1 MDFAYTTAEEAF
13 RQALRAWLEPNLHE
27 HRAIWGEDKD
37 EFTQHPSSPASLA
50 WHKRL
55 YEGGWVGLH
64 WPCEYGGRGA
74 SLMQQV
80 IFTEEGMR
88 LGAPPEVNGMGI
100 NMVGPMLMH
109 YGTEEQKTRYLANI
123 LSATEIWCQ
132 GFSEP
137 GSGSDLASL
146 STRAVLDG
154 DTFVV
159 TGSKIWTSNA
169 HNAQWCL
176 LLARTDPEAPK
187 HRGISC
193 LLVDMKSAGIS
204 IRPLL
209 QMTGDAEFNQVFFDQ
224 VRVPRRNLLGK
235 LNEGWRVAV
244 STLSHER
251 GGIRQ
256 FMRLHR
262 LVYMVQDLARQRG
275 KGSDPVL
282 RQELARLHIDTEI
295 LRLTTLR
302 ALTKQLRG
310 EPPGPEGSVQKL
322 GFSRTYMRATQV
334 AERILGPYSQL
345 WEGTPHAVA
354 DGHWAFQSL
363 FARRYGIAGGTD
375 QIQKNIIGERQLGLP
390 K

>member
-1 MDFAYTTAEEAF
+1 MDFSYTAAEEAF
-13 RQALRAWLEPNLHE
+13 RQELHTWLEDNLRE
-27 HRAIWGEDKD
+27 HRATWGEDKD
-37 EFTQHPSSPASLA
+37 EFIQHPSSPASMA
-50 WHKRL
+50 WHKRM
-55 YEGGWVGLH
+55 YEGGWVGMH
-64 WPCEYGGRGA
+64 WPREYGGRGA
-74 SLMQQV
+74 TMLQQV
-80 IFTEEGMR
+80 IFTEECMR

-109 YGTEEQKTRYLANI
+109 YGTEEQKARYMGNI
-123 LSATEIWCQ
+123 LSADEIWCQ

-146 STRAVLDG
+146 STRAVQDG
-154 DTFVV
+154 DEFVV
-159 TGSKIWTSNA
+159 SGSKIWTSNA
-169 HNAQWCL
+169 HNAHWCL
-176 LLARTDPEAPK
+176 LLARTDAEAPK
-187 HRGISC
+187 HKGISC
-193 LLVDMKSAGIS
+193 LLVDMKSPGIA
-204 IRPLL
+204 IRPLV

-235 LNEGWRVAV
+235 LHEGWRVAV

-262 LVYMVQDLARQRG
+262 AVHMVHALARQRHV
-275 KGSDPVL
+275 GSDPVL
-282 RQELARLHIDTEI
+282 RQRLAQLYIDTEI

-310 EPPGPEGSVQKL
+310 EPPGPEGSIQKL
-322 GFSRTYMRATQV
+322 SFSRMYMQAAQV
-334 AERILGPYSQL
+334 AEGILGLYGQL
-345 WEGTPHAVA
+345 WEGSRHAVA

-375 QIQKNIIGERQLGLP
+375 QIQLNIIGERQLGLP

>member
-1 MDFAYTTAEEAF
+1 MDFSYTAEEEAF
-13 RQALRAWLEPNLHE
+13 RQTLRTWLESNLQE

-55 YEGGWVGLH
+55 YAGGWVGLH
-64 WPCEYGGRGA
+64 WPRAYGGRGA

-80 IFTEEGMR
+80 IFTEECIR
-88 LGAPPEVNGMGI
+88 LGAPPEVNGIGI

-109 YGTEEQKTRYLANI
+109 YGTEEQKARYLANI
-123 LSATEIWCQ
+123 LSADEIWCQ

-146 STRAVLDG
+146 STRAVQDG
-154 DTFVV
+154 DEFVV

-169 HNAQWCL
+169 HNAQWCIL
-176 LLARTDPEAPK
+176 LVRTDAATPK
-187 HRGISC
+187 HKGISC
-193 LLVDMKSAGIS
+193 LLVDMQSPGIT
-204 IRPLL
+204 IRPLVQL
-209 QMTGDAEFNQVFFDQ
+209 TGDAEFNQVFFDQ
-224 VRVPRRNLLGK
+224 VRVPRQQMLGK

-262 LVYMVQDLARQRG
+262 MVRKVQDLARQHGRG
-275 KGSDPVL
+275 RDPVL
-282 RQELARLHIDTEI
+282 RQQLAQLHIDTEV

-302 ALTKQLRG
+302 AFTRQLRG
-310 EPPGPEGSVQKL
+310 APPGPEGSIQKL
-322 GFSRTYMRATQV
+322 CFSRTYMQAARV
-334 AERILGPYSQL
+334 AEYILGPYGQL

-375 QIQKNIIGERQLGLP
+375 EIQKNIIGERQLGLP

>member
-1 MDFAYTTAEEAF
+1 MNFSYTAEEEAF
-13 RQALRAWLEPNLHE
+13 RRELRAWLEPHLRA
-27 HRAIWGEDKD
+27 HRATWGEDKD

-64 WPCEYGGRGA
+64 WPKAYGGRGA
-74 SLMQQV
+74 TLMEQI
-80 IFTEEGMR
+80 IFTEECMR
-88 LGAPPEVNGMGI
+88 LGTPPEVNGMGI

-109 YGTEEQKTRYLANI
+109 YGTEEQRSRYLANI
-123 LSATEIWCQ
+123 LSADEIWCQ

-146 STRAVLDG
+146 STRAVQEG
-154 DTFVV
+154 DDFVV

-176 LLARTDPEAPK
+176 LLVRTNVEAPK
-187 HRGISC
+187 HKGISC
-193 LLVDMKSAGIS
+193 LLVDMKSAGIT
-204 IRPLL
+204 IRPLV
-209 QMTGDAEFNQVFFDQ
+209 QMSGDAEFNQVFFDQ
-224 VRVPRRNLLGK
+224 VRVPRRQLLGT
-235 LNEGWRVAV
+235 LHEGWRVAV

-262 LVYMVQDLARQRG
+262 QVHMVQDLARQRG
-275 KGSDPVL
+275 AGHDPAL
-282 RQELARLHIDTEI
+282 RQQLAQMHIDTEI

-302 ALTKQLRG
+302 ALTRQLRG
-310 EPPGPEGSVQKL
+310 EAPGPEGSIQKL
-322 GFSRTYMRATQV
+322 TFARIYMRNAQV
-334 AERILGPYSQL
+334 AERILGPYGQL
-345 WEGTPHAVA
+345 WEGSPHAVA

-375 QIQKNIIGERQLGLP
+375 EVQKNIIGERQLGLP

>member
-1 MDFAYTTAEEAF
+1 MDFSYTAAEEAF
-13 RQALRAWLEPNLHE
+13 RQELRTWLEGNLRE
-27 HRAIWGEDKD
+27 HRVAWGEDKD
-37 EFTQHPSSPASLA
+37 EFIQHPSSPASIA
-50 WHKRL
+50 WHKRM
-55 YEGGWVGLH
+55 YEGGWVGMH
-64 WPCEYGGRGA
+64 WPREHGGRGA

-88 LGAPPEVNGMGI
+88 LGVPPEVNGMGI

-109 YGTEEQKTRYLANI
+109 YGTEEQKARFLGNI
-123 LSATEIWCQ
+123 LSADEIWCQ

-146 STRAVLDG
+146 STRAVQDG
-154 DTFVV
+154 DEFVV
-159 TGSKIWTSNA
+159 SGAKIWTSNA
-169 HNAQWCL
+169 HNAHWCL
-176 LLARTDPEAPK
+176 LLARTDSEAPK
-187 HRGISC
+187 HKGISC
-193 LLVDMKSAGIS
+193 LLVDMKSPGIT
-204 IRPLL
+204 IRPLV

-224 VRVPRRNLLGK
+224 VRVPRRHLLGK
-235 LNEGWRVAV
+235 LHEGWRVAV

-262 LVYMVQDLARQRG
+262 AVRMVQALARQRRL
-275 KGSDPVL
+275 GSDPVL
-282 RQELARLHIDTEI
+282 RQRLAQLHVDTEI

-302 ALTKQLRG
+302 ALTRQLRG
-310 EPPGPEGSVQKL
+310 APPGPEGSIQKL
-322 GFSRTYMRATQV
+322 SFSRTYMQAMQV
-334 AERILGPYSQL
+334 AESLLGPYGQL

-375 QIQKNIIGERQLGLP
+375 QIQLNIIGERQLGLP

>member
-1 MDFAYTTAEEAF
+1 MDFSYTAEEEAF
-13 RQALRAWLEPNLHE
+13 RRELRAWLEPNLRE
-27 HRAIWGEDKD
+27 HRATWGEDKD
-37 EFTQHPSSPASLA
+37 EFTQHPSSPASIA

-55 YEGGWVGLH
+55 HQGGWVGLH
-64 WPCEYGGRGA
+64 WPKEYGGRSA

-80 IFTEEGMR
+80 IFTEECMR
-88 LGAPPEVNGMGI
+88 LGTPPEVNGMGI

-109 YGTEEQKTRYLANI
+109 YGTEEQRGRYLANI
-123 LSATEIWCQ
+123 LSADEIWCQ

-146 STRAVLDG
+146 STRAVQDG
-154 DTFVV
+154 DEFVV
-159 TGSKIWTSNA
+159 SGSKIWTSNA
-169 HNAQWCL
+169 HNAQMCL
-176 LLARTDPEAPK
+176 LLVRTDAEAPK
-187 HRGISC
+187 HKGISC
-193 LLVDMKSAGIS
+193 LLLDMQSPGIT
-204 IRPLL
+204 IRPLV
-209 QMTGDAEFNQVFFDQ
+209 QMTGDAEFNQVFFDR
-224 VRVPRRNLLGK
+224 VRVPRRQLLGK

-262 LVYMVQDLARQRG
+262 QVHMVQELARQRG
-275 KGSDPVL
+275 VSHDPVL
-282 RQELARLHIDTEI
+282 RQQLAQLHVDTEI

-302 ALTKQLRG
+302 ALTRQLRG
-310 EPPGPEGSVQKL
+310 EPPGPEGSIQKL
-322 GFSRTYMRATQV
+322 SFARLYMRNVQT
-334 AERILGPYSQL
+334 AEGILGPYLQL
-345 WEGTPHAVA
+345 WEGSPRAAA

-375 QIQKNIIGERQLGLP
+375 EIQKNIIGERQLGLP

>member
-1 MDFAYTTAEEAF
+1 MDFTYTQEEEAF
-13 RQALRAWLEPNLHE
+13 RQEVRAWLEPNIKA
-27 HRAIWGEDKD
+27 HREQWGEDED

-50 WHKRL
+50 WHKRMHA
-55 YEGGWVGLH
+55 GGWVALS
-64 WPCEYGGRGA
+64 WPKAYGGRGA
-74 SLMQQV
+74 TLMEQV
-80 IFTEEGMR
+80 IFTEECMR
-88 LGAPPEVNGMGI
+88 AGTPPEVNGMGI

-109 YGTEEQKTRYLANI
+109 YGTEEQRQRYLQNI
-123 LSATEIWCQ
+123 LSAEEIWCQ

-146 STRAVLDG
+146 TTRAVEDG
-154 DTFVV
+154 DDYVV

-169 HNAQWCL
+169 HNAHWCL
-176 LLARTDPEAPK
+176 LLARTDPDVPK
-187 HRGISC
+187 HKGITSF
-193 LLVDMKSAGIS
+193 LLDMKSPGIT
-204 IRPLL
+204 IRPLV

-224 VRVPRRNLLGK
+224 VRIPKSRILGK

-262 LVYMVQDLARQRG
+262 MVRR
-275 KGSDPVL
+275 V
-282 RQELARLHIDTEI
+282 QELARERGKHTDPVMRQRLARLHVDTEVQ
-295 LRLTTLR
+295 RLTVLR

-310 EPPGPEGSVQKL
+310 DPPGPEGSIQKL
-322 GFSRTYMRATQV
+322 SFSRVYMAAIET
-334 AERILGPYSQL
+334 AESIIGPYTQIDKGS
-345 WEGTPHAVA
+345 PHSIW
-354 DGHWAFQSL
+354 DGHWTFQSL

-375 QIQKNIIGERQLGLP
+375 QIQLNIIGERQLGLP

>member
-1 MDFAYTTAEEAF
+1 MDFTYTQEEEAF
-13 RQALRAWLEPNLHE
+13 RQEVRAWLEPNIKA
-27 HRAIWGEDKD
+27 HRDQWGEDED

-50 WHKRL
+50 WHRRMSA
-55 YEGGWVGLH
+55 GGWVALS
-64 WPCEYGGRGA
+64 WPKEYSGRGA
-74 SLMQQV
+74 TLMEQV
-80 IFTEEGMR
+80 IFTEENMR
-88 LGAPPEVNGMGI
+88 VGTPPEVNGMGI

-109 YGTEEQKTRYLANI
+109 YGTEEQRQRHLAKI
-123 LSATEIWCQ
+123 LSAEEIWCQ

-146 STRAVLDG
+146 ATRAVLDG
-154 DTFVV
+154 DDYVV

-176 LLARTDPEAPK
+176 LLARTDPDVPK
-187 HRGISC
+187 HKGITC
-193 LLVDMKSAGIS
+193 FLLDMKTPGIT

-224 VRVPRRNLLGK
+224 VRIPKTRVLGK

-262 LVYMVQDLARQRG
+262 MVRRVHDLARDRGANTNPVMRQR
-275 KGSDPVL
+275 
-282 RQELARLHIDTEI
+282 LAKLHVDTEVQ
-295 LRLTTLR
+295 RLTVLR

-310 EPPGPEGSVQKL
+310 DPPGPEGSIQKL
-322 GFSRTYMRATQV
+322 SFSRVYMAAIET
-334 AERILGPYSQL
+334 AESILGPYTQIDKGS
-345 WEGTPHAVA
+345 PHSVW
-354 DGHWAFQSL
+354 DGHWTFQSL

-375 QIQKNIIGERQLGLP
+375 QIQLNIIGERQLGLP

>member
-1 MDFAYTTAEEAF
+1 
-13 RQALRAWLEPNLHE
+13 
-27 HRAIWGEDKD
+27 
-37 EFTQHPSSPASLA
+37 
-50 WHKRL
+50 
-55 YEGGWVGLH
+55 
-64 WPCEYGGRGA
+64 
-74 SLMQQV
+74 
-80 IFTEEGMR
+80 
-88 LGAPPEVNGMGI
+88 
-100 NMVGPMLMH
+100 
-109 YGTEEQKTRYLANI
+109 
-123 LSATEIWCQ
+123 
-132 GFSEP
+132 
-137 GSGSDLASL
+137 
-146 STRAVLDG
+146 
-154 DTFVV
+154 VV

-169 HNAQWCL
+169 HNAQWCIL
-176 LLARTDPEAPK
+176 LVRTDPEAPK

-193 LLVDMKSAGIS
+193 LLVDMKSPGIS
-204 IRPLL
+204 IRPLV

-224 VRVPRRNLLGK
+224 VRVPRRNLLGQ

-262 LVYMVQDLARQRG
+262 LVSMVQELARQRG
-275 KGSDPVL
+275 QGSNPVL
-282 RQELARLHIDTEI
+282 RQELARLHIDTEV

-302 ALTKQLRG
+302 ALTRQLRG

-322 GFSRTYMRATQV
+322 GFSRTYMHAAQV
-334 AERILGPYSQL
+334 AERLLGPYSQL

>member
-1 MDFAYTTAEEAF
+1 MDFSYTAEEDAF
-13 RQALRAWLEPNLHE
+13 RQALRAWLEPNLQE

-64 WPCEYGGRGA
+64 WPKEYGGRSA

-80 IFTEEGMR
+80 IFTEECMR
-88 LGAPPEVNGMGI
+88 LGTPPEVNGMGI

-109 YGTEEQKTRYLANI
+109 YGTEEQRQRYLANI
-123 LSATEIWCQ
+123 LSADEIWCQ

-146 STRAVLDG
+146 STRAVQDG
-154 DTFVV
+154 DAFVV

-176 LLARTDPEAPK
+176 LLVRTDTEAPR

-193 LLVDMKSAGIS
+193 LLVDMKSAGIT
-204 IRPLL
+204 IRPLV
-209 QMTGDAEFNQVFFDQ
+209 QMSGDAEFNQVFFEQ
-224 VRVPRRNLLGK
+224 VRVPRRQLLGH

-262 LVYMVQDLARQRG
+262 QVHMVQELARQRG
-275 KGSDPVL
+275 VSRDPVM
-282 RQELARLHIDTEI
+282 RQELAQLHIDTEI

-302 ALTKQLRG
+302 ALTRQLRG
-310 EPPGPEGSVQKL
+310 ASPGPEGSIQKL
-322 GFSRTYMRATQV
+322 SFARLYMRNAQA
-334 AERILGPYSQL
+334 AERILGPYGQL
-345 WEGTPHAVA
+345 WEGSTQAVA

-375 QIQKNIIGERQLGLP
+375 EIQKNIIGERQLGLP
-390 K
+390 R

>member
-1 MDFAYTTAEEAF
+1 MDFSYTPEEEIF
-13 RQALRAWLEPNLHE
+13 RQELRAWLEPNLQA
-27 HRAIWGEDKD
+27 HRTEWGEDED
-37 EFTQHPSSPASLA
+37 EFTQHPSSPASIA

-55 YEGGWVGLH
+55 HAGGWVGLH
-64 WPCEYGGRGA
+64 WPKEYGGRGA
-74 SLMQQV
+74 TLMQQV

-88 LGAPPEVNGMGI
+88 LGVPPEVNGMGI

-109 YGTEEQKTRYLANI
+109 YGTEVQRKRYLRHI
-123 LSATEIWCQ
+123 LSADEIWCQ

-146 STRAVLDG
+146 STRAIEDG
-154 DTFVV
+154 DDYVI
-159 TGSKIWTSNA
+159 TGAKIWTSNA

-176 LLARTDPEAPK
+176 LLARTDPEVPK
-187 HRGISC
+187 HKGITC
-193 LLVDMKSAGIS
+193 FLLDMHSPGIT

-224 VRVPRRNLLGK
+224 VRVPKTHILGK
-235 LNEGWRVAV
+235 VNEGWRVAV

-251 GGIRQ
+251 GGMRQ

-262 LVYMVQDLARQRG
+262 MVRRVEELARTRAVS
-275 KGSDPVL
+275 KEPVL
-282 RQELARLHIDTEI
+282 RQRLAKIHIDTEVQ
-295 LRLTTLR
+295 RLTVLR

-310 EPPGPEGSVQKL
+310 APPGPEGSIQKL
-322 GFSRTYMRATQV
+322 SFSRVYMETIQA
-334 AERILGPYSQL
+334 AESILGPHLQL
-345 WEGTPHAVA
+345 GKGTHHAVA
-354 DGHWAFQSL
+354 DGHWTFQSL

-375 QIQKNIIGERQLGLP
+375 QIQLNIIGERQLGLP

>member
-1 MDFAYTTAEEAF
+1 MDFSYTPTEEAF
-13 RQALRAWLEPNLHE
+13 RREVRAWLEPNVQA
-27 HRAIWGEDKD
+27 HRAVWGEDED
-37 EFTQHPSSPASLA
+37 EFTQHPSSPASMA

-55 YEGGWVGLH
+55 YEGGWVGMH
-64 WPCEYGGRGA
+64 WPRAYGGRGA
-74 SLMQQV
+74 TLMEQV
-80 IFTEEGMR
+80 IFSEENMR

-109 YGTEEQKTRYLANI
+109 YGTEEQRQRYLANI
-123 LSATEIWCQ
+123 LSADEIWCQ

-146 STRAVLDG
+146 TTRAVEDG
-154 DTFVV
+154 DEFVV

-169 HNAQWCL
+169 HNAHWCL
-176 LLARTDPEAPK
+176 LLARTDPEVPK
-187 HRGISC
+187 HQGITC
-193 LLVDMKSAGIS
+193 FLLDMQTPGIT

-209 QMTGDAEFNQVFFDQ
+209 QMTGDPEFNQVFFDQ
-224 VRVPRRNLLGK
+224 VRIPKSRVLG
-235 LNEGWRVAV
+235 NVHEGWRVAI

-256 FMRLHR
+256 FMRLYR
-262 LVYMVQDLARQRG
+262 VVRRVEELARQRG
-275 KGSDPVL
+275 LNHDPVI
-282 RQELARLHIDTEI
+282 RQQLAHIRVDTEVQ
-295 LRLTTLR
+295 RLNGLR

-310 EPPGPEGSVQKL
+310 DPPGPEGSIQKL
-322 GFSRTYMRATQV
+322 AFSRVYMRAAQL
-334 AERILGPYSQL
+334 AEQLLGPYTQL
-345 WEGTPHAVA
+345 DKGSKHAVA

-375 QIQKNIIGERQLGLP
+375 QIQLNIIGERQLGLP

>member
-1 MDFAYTTAEEAF
+1 MDFSYTAEEEAF
-13 RQALRAWLEPNLHE
+13 RQELRVWLEPNLKE

-37 EFTQHPSSPASLA
+37 EYTQHPSSPASLA

-64 WPCEYGGRGA
+64 WPHEYGGRGA

-88 LGAPPEVNGMGI
+88 LGMPPEVNGIGL

-109 YGTEEQKTRYLANI
+109 YGTEEQKAGYLPHI
-123 LSATEIWCQ
+123 LSADEIWCQ

-146 STRAVLDG
+146 SMRAVEDG
-154 DTFVV
+154 DDFVV
-159 TGSKIWTSNA
+159 SGTKIWTSNA
-169 HNAQWCL
+169 HNAQWCIL
-176 LLARTDPEAPK
+176 LVRTDPEAPK
-187 HRGISC
+187 HKGISC

-204 IRPLL
+204 IRPLV

-224 VRVPRRNLLGK
+224 VRVPRRNLLGR
-235 LNEGWRVAV
+235 LHEGWRVAI

-251 GGIRQ
+251 GGMRQ

-262 LVYMVQDLARQRG
+262 LVHMVQDLSRQRRA
-275 KGSDPVL
+275 GSDPIL
-282 RQELARLHIDTEI
+282 RQQLAQLHIDTEI
-295 LRLTTLR
+295 LRLTTVR
-302 ALTKQLRG
+302 ALTRQLRG

-322 GFSRTYMRATQV
+322 GFSRTYMCAVQV
-334 AERILGPYSQL
+334 AERMLGPYGQL
-345 WEGTPHAVA
+345 WAGTPYAVA

-375 QIQKNIIGERQLGLP
+375 EIQKNIIGERQLGLP

>member
-1 MDFAYTTAEEAF
+1 MDFAYTPEEKAF
-13 RQALRAWLEPNLHE
+13 RQELRVWLDPNLRD
-27 HRAIWGEDKD
+27 HRAQWGKD
-37 EFTQHPSSPASLA
+37 EDEFVQHPSSAASLA
-50 WHKRL
+50 WHKRM

-64 WPCEYGGRGA
+64 WPKEYGGRGA
-74 SLMQQV
+74 TLMQQV
-80 IFTEEGMR
+80 IFTEECMR

-109 YGTEEQKTRYLANI
+109 YGTEEQRRRYLANI
-123 LSATEIWCQ
+123 LSADEIWCQ

-146 STRAVLDG
+146 STRVVEDG
-154 DTFVV
+154 DDFVV

-176 LLARTDPEAPK
+176 LLVRTDVQAPK
-187 HRGISC
+187 HKGISC
-193 LLVDMKSAGIS
+193 LLLDMQSPGIS
-204 IRPLL
+204 IRPLV

-224 VRVPRRNLLGK
+224 VRIPKTQLLGK
-235 LNEGWRVAV
+235 LNEGWRVAI

-262 LVYMVQDLARQRG
+262 MVHMVEDLARQQG
-275 KGSDPVL
+275 KSRDPIL
-282 RQELARLHIDTEI
+282 RQHLAQLHIDTEI

-322 GFSRTYMRATQV
+322 GFAHTYMRAAQV
-334 AERILGPYSQL
+334 ADSILGPYSQL
-345 WEGTPHAVA
+345 WKGAPHAVD

-363 FARRYGIAGGTD
+363 FSRRYGIAGGTNE
-375 QIQKNIIGERQLGLP
+375 IQKNIIGERQLGLP